1 MQLAVTSML
10 ARAETRRAW
19 RLLVALGLLA
29 GVSLGIALAAA
40 QVARRTATAYDRLV
54 EATGTPDAVVL
65 VLGNDRNAREVTR
78 LPQVASSWNTT
89 AGIARIDRGP
99 L

>member
-29 GVSLGIALAAA
+29 GVTLGVALAAA
-40 QVARRTATAYDRLV
+40 QVARRTSTAYDRLV
-54 EATGTPDAVVL
+54 EATGAPDAVVL
-65 VLGNDRNAREVTR
+65 VFGNDRDAHEVTQ
-78 LPQVASSWNTT
+78 LPQVASSWQTT
-89 AGIARIDRGP
+89 AGIARVDRGP
-99 L
+99 